1 MPIYRLIDVGERIPA
16 ANMTRVA
23 ASVNA
28 SSSVIF
34 LQGVRKREDY
44 TKKSFRRQRYK
55 ECA

>member
-1 MPIYRLIDVGERIPA
+1 MPISRLIDVGERIPA

-34 LQGVRKREDY
+34 STGR
-44 TKKSFRRQRYK
+44 TKTRRLYK
-55 ECA
+55 EIVSQTTL